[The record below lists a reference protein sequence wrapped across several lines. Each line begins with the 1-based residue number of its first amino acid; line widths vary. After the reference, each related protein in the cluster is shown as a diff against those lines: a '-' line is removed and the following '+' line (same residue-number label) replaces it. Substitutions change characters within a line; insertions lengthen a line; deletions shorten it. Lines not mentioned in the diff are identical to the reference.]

1 MKLKVKESFID
12 RIVVTIDVFVWSFD
26 KLLIKRFKMRVKFKL
41 VKEANDF

>member
-41 VKEANDF
+41 KEANDF